1 MTPTTLALDALLLA
15 VSYLHVLLAPYTKVE
30 ESFGIHA
37 VHDVLMHGVG
47 PEAIKKVSG
56 PHRCMRRRT
65 QRRLV

>member
-37 VHDVLMHGVG
+37 VHDVLMYGVG
-47 PEAIKKVSG
+47 PETIKKVSE
-56 PHRCMRRRT
+56 PHRWMRRGA
-65 QRRLV
+65 QRRPV